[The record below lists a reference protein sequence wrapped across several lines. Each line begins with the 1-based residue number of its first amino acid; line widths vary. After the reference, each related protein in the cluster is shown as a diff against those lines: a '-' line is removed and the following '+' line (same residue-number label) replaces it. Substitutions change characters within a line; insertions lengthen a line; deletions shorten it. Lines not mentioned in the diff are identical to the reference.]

1 MKPARQLVIVPALAL
16 AAIIGAAC
24 GDDSTSST
32 TQQPTDSMVDDS
44 MVDGEGDILAVAAAE
59 GDLGTFLAALEAAG
73 IMDGLHGAVRI
84 MDGLHGAGPFTVFV
98 PTDEA
103 FAAYLAEAGMDQAA
117 LFADPAALKEL
128 LDNHVVAKS
137 EPSDMVMQM
146 DGQTF
151 TAASGELLHVEVD
164 GEVVT
169 VGGARILRYDIVA
182 SNGVIHVIDG
192 VLVPGM

>member
-73 IMDGLHGAVRI
+73 I

>member
-1 MKPARQLVIVPALAL
+1 MKHARQLVIPAIAL
-16 AAIIGAAC
+16 AAIVGVAC

-32 TQQPTDSMVDDS
+32 TQQPADTTVDDSMVDDSMVDDS

-59 GDLGTFLAALEAAG
+59 GDLGTFLAALDAAG
-73 IMDGLHGAVRI
+73 I

-103 FAAYLAEAGMDQAA
+103 FAAYLAESGMDQAA
-117 LFADPAALKEL
+117 LFADPDALKEL

-151 TAASGELLHVEVD
+151 TAASGELLHVEVE

-169 VGGARILRYDIVA
+169 VGGARILRYDVVA